1 MHHSVATKA
10 SLRSKTLERVNS
22 SGADRCSGDSAAAR
36 LRGPGICR
44 ARGRWI
50 HRRHARSHVATELRV
65 RSHPNGIAPAAIA
78 PGVLG
83 GDPLAFSFPITG
95 VSATNI
101 LHSGGISLTE
111 GSTTLQLLNF
121 DINLTQLTV
130 FGTAVLN
137 GNNIGLLPLF
147 TVNGETLALGLTAG
161 AAGALNEVFG
171 PTNPA
176 FTTGLSVGTASFR
189 AVPEPGSLALLGL
202 GLAGLA
208 LGRRRK
214 VA

>member
-1 MHHSVATKA
+1 MNALTHLARIAAAATALLLGFAAPASAVPVVGGSTVVTLDLTSNPNFVSVAT
-10 SLRSKTLERVNS
+10 R
-22 SGADRCSGDSAAAR
+22 
-36 LRGPGICR
+36 
-44 ARGRWI
+44 
-50 HRRHARSHVATELRV
+50 
-65 RSHPNGIAPAAIA
+65 NGIAPAAIA

-83 GDPLAFSFPITG
+83 GNPLAFSFPITG

-137 GNNIGLLPLF
+137 GNTIGLLPLF

-208 LGRRRK
+208 LARRRK

>member
-1 MHHSVATKA
+1 MNALTHLARTVTAATMLLVGLAGPASAAPMVGGSTVVTLDLTSQPNFVSVATA
-10 SLRSKTLERVNS
+10 
-22 SGADRCSGDSAAAR
+22 
-36 LRGPGICR
+36 
-44 ARGRWI
+44 
-50 HRRHARSHVATELRV
+50 
-65 RSHPNGIAPAAIA
+65 NGIAPAAIA
-78 PGVLG
+78 PGTLG

-101 LHSGGISLTE
+101 LHSGGISLSE

-121 DINLTQLTV
+121 DINLTELTV

-137 GNNIGLLPLF
+137 GNTIGLLPLF
-147 TVNGETLALGLTAG
+147 TVNGANLALSLTAG

-171 PTNPA
+171 PTSPA
-176 FTTGLSVGTASFR
+176 FTAGLSVGTASFA

-202 GLAGLA
+202 GLVGLA